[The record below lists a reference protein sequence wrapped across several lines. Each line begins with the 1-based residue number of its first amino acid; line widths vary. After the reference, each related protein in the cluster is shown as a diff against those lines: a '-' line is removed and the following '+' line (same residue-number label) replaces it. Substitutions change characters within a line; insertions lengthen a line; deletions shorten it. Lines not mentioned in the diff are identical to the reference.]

1 MRMDLVQFTNSNMK
15 KTMLL
20 LLSMC
25 CIAAHAQFSDV
36 NTGDIIDVNGN
47 KAIVYQVD
55 DTGCHGKAMSINCL
69 RGVGD
74 SWCNNSKL
82 GKVLPPMLDENDGM
96 VNTQTIIEFAKQNN
110 AISSF
115 PVFEWCTKLGEGWY
129 VPSLKEL
136 EAFVSFWLG
145 NEQVI
150 DWDSEEETEK
160 QIDESKPYYKQI
172 NMKMVEAGGVPFLN
186 GVFTSTVTADGK
198 VFVFWFD
205 RQKNTWS
212 FKKASKNNLSKY
224 YVGRAFYKF

>member
-1 MRMDLVQFTNSNMK
+1 
-15 KTMLL
+15 MLL

-55 DTGCHGKAMSINCL
+55 DSGCHGKAMSINCL

-96 VNTQTIIEFAKQNN
+96 VNTQAVIEFAKQNN

-115 PVFEWCTKLGEGWY
+115 PVFEWCAKLGEGWY

-150 DWDSEEETEK
+150 DWDSEEETEN

-198 VFVFWFD
+198 VYVFWFD